1 MARKTERLQIRAE
14 QLAQA
19 VVEILSEEGRG
30 ALTRERIS
38 EKAGLSR
45 PLIYYYFNSS
55 DAVMASAFKWIC
67 ARILEREEKALEKGR
82 GLDRLA
88 AAFVPE
94 GEESRRLYRAFYA
107 LLPEAS
113 IKGELR
119 GEVARLRGLRRDLL
133 AEILLDATRS
143 GEVRP
148 PDGCDLDA
156 IGGLLDGAAL
166 RAAVDQAPETK
177 GLSARM
183 SDAVRR
189 YLRPV
194 RAVAA

>member
-1 MARKTERLQIRAE
+1 MARKTERLQIRCE

-55 DAVMASAFKWIC
+55 EAVMASAFKWIC
-67 ARILEREEKALEKGR
+67 AQILEREEKALEKGE
-82 GLDRLA
+82 GLARLA

-94 GEESRRLYRAFYA
+94 GEAARRLYRAFYA

-113 IKGELR
+113 IKDELR
-119 GEVARLRGLRRDLL
+119 GEATRMRGLRRDLL
-133 AEILLDATRS
+133 AEILLDATRT

-156 IGGLLDGAAL
+156 IAGLLDGAAM
-166 RAAVDQAPETK
+166 RAAVEQSPESK
-177 GLSARM
+177 GLSARIG
-183 SDAVRR
+183 DAVRR
-189 YLRPV
+189 YLQPV